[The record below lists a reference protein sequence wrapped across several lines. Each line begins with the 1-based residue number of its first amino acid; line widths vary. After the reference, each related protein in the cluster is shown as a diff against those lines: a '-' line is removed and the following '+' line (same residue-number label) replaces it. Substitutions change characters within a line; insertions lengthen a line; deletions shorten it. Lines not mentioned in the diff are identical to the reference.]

1 MNSLEYKRE
10 EFDSASGS
18 IKNQFC
24 CNFSFLAFFSGVEIA
39 RKLKKSFFI
48 HSPTNLERLKMAQW
62 IIEPQ
67 KM

>member
-24 CNFSFLAFFSGVEIA
+24 CNFSFLAIFSEVEIA
-39 RKLKKSFFI
+39 RKLKKKFLYTFANQFRKIKNGSM
-48 HSPTNLERLKMAQW
+48 NN
-62 IIEPQ
+62 
-67 KM
+67 

>member
-24 CNFSFLAFFSGVEIA
+24 CNFSFLAIFSEVEIA
-39 RKLKKSFFI
+39 RKLKKVSLYI
-48 HSPTNLERLKMAQW
+48 RQP
-62 IIEPQ
+62 I
-67 KM
+67 